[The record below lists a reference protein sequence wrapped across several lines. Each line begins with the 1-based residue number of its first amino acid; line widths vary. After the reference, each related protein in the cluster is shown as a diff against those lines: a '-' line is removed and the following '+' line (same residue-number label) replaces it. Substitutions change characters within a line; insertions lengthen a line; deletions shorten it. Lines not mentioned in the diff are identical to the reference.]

1 VACYA
6 SPRRNV
12 RTLTIAQPNAT
23 NYPASEAP
31 DPGRHHVGIPSD
43 IISECLGDFIEIR
56 SPTVHSITLSTRTS
70 LASGWRYRKTKRLE
84 PRATPSGRVPGRAL
98 SRF

>member
-70 LASGWRYRKTKRLE
+70 S
-84 PRATPSGRVPGRAL
+84 
-98 SRF
+98 